1 MLKLDINHHVSL
13 RGYDNTAQFLRR
25 NGFSNWIS
33 HKLVHYQLTNINIRE
48 LEQLCT
54 LFRCTPNDLF
64 RWEPEKNQKDAAS
77 HPLSALNKKAVDADM
92 MSTLTY
98 EQLKEI
104 SKIVGEKKV

>member
-1 MLKLDINHHVSL
+1 MLTIDINHHVSL
-13 RGYDNTAQFLRR
+13 RGYDNASQFLRR

-33 HKLVHYQLTNINIRE
+33 HKLTHHQLTNISLRE

-54 LFRCTPNDLF
+54 LFRCTPNDLLK
-64 RWEPEKNQKDAAS
+64 WQPEKNEKDAAS
-77 HPLSALNKKAVDADM
+77 HPLHALNKKGVDENM

-104 SKIVGEKKV
+104 SKIVAEKK

>member
-13 RGYDNTAQFLRR
+13 RGYDKASQFLRR
-25 NGFSNWIS
+25 NGFSSWIS
-33 HKLVHYQLTNINIRE
+33 HKLTHQQLTNISLRE

-64 RWEPEKNQKDAAS
+64 TWQPEKNQKDAAS
-77 HPLSALNKKAVDADM
+77 HPLSALNKKAVDEEM

-104 SKIVGEKKV
+104 SKIVREKK